1 MTERYSI
8 VLHPSPEVISI
19 VQQMKEK
26 LAAVIGWY
34 NSKNSLAHITLNEFE
49 ATATELGNI
58 QKQLNTICRYLTAVP
73 TCFDAFDTFPNGAF
87 FLAPDASCK
96 EELKT
101 IMKQFHQGFK
111 YATAIKSSE
120 PHISIGRRLTPE
132 QITKAHALL
141 GTPNIVFLCDRIA
154 LRRFN
159 PQRKQF
165 DIVEEFVFG
174 GEVKEDVQ
182 GTLF

>member
-8 VLHPSPEVISI
+8 VLHPSPEVIST

-26 LAAVIGWY
+26 LAADIGWY

-49 ATATELGNI
+49 ATATELANI
-58 QKQLNTICRYLTAVP
+58 QKHLDTICRYLTAVP
-73 TCFDAFDTFPNGAF
+73 TRFDAFDTFPNGAF
-87 FLAPDASCK
+87 FLAPDTSCK
-96 EELKT
+96 EELKA
-101 IMKQFHQGFK
+101 IMKQFHQSFT
-111 YATAIKSSE
+111 YTTAIKSSE
-120 PHISIGRRLTPE
+120 PHISIGRRLSPE

-141 GTPNIVFLCDRIA
+141 GKPNIAFLCDRIA

-165 DIVEEFVFG
+165 DIVAEFVFG
-174 GEVKEDVQ
+174 GETKEEVQ
-182 GTLF
+182 GKLF